1 MRNTITIARREI
13 ESYFVSPIAYVTIA
27 VFLFLMGF
35 LFERILY
42 LSREATLQ
50 YLFYN
55 MVTILMLVSPLISMR
70 LFAEENR
77 SGTLELLL
85 TSPVRDWEVVLGK
98 YLAAIAVLVTALGLT
113 GLYAVILAVVGRPE
127 WGPVLTGYLGMLLF
141 GSALLA
147 VGLLTSSWTRNQVV
161 AAFVAV
167 IIVLFLW
174 VIDALASSASGL
186 LAGFASY
193 ISMSQ
198 HYEDFL
204 NGVVDTRHVIYY
216 LSIATA
222 ALFLTV
228 RSVESR
234 RWR

>member
-1 MRNTITIARREI
+1 LRNTITIARREI
-13 ESYFVSPIAYVTIA
+13 ESYFVSPIAYVIIA

-70 LFAEENR
+70 LFTEENR

-85 TSPVRDWEVVLGK
+85 TSPVRDWEVVIGK
-98 YLAAIAVLVTALGLT
+98 YLASVAVLATALALT
-113 GLYAVILAVVGRPE
+113 ACYAAILAVVGHPE
-127 WGPVLTGYLGMLLF
+127 WGPVLTGYLGMFLF
-141 GSALLA
+141 GGALLA
-147 VGLLTSSWTRNQVV
+147 VGLLTSSWTKNQVV
-161 AAFVAV
+161 AGFVAV
-167 IIVLFLW
+167 IIVLFR
-174 VIDALASSASGL
+174 
-186 LAGFASY
+186 
-193 ISMSQ
+193 
-198 HYEDFL
+198 
-204 NGVVDTRHVIYY
+204 GVVDTRHVVYY
-216 LSIATA
+216 LTVA
-222 ALFLTV
+222 AASLFLTV